1 MAAIKLVLAERK
13 KVHKLIKDEEA
24 LAKAAAAAAPSSQ
37 EAEK

>member
-24 LAKAAAAAAPSSQ
+24 LAKAAAAAPSSQ